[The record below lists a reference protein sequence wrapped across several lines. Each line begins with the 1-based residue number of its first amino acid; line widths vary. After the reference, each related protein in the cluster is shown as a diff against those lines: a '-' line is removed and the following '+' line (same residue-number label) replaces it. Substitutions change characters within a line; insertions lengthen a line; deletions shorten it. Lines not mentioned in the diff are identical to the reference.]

1 VARKYNKEERIKLA
15 KKYSLLLRDVEV
27 EYVKGKTVLK
37 GVTISAEQGEILG
50 LVGSTGAGKST
61 AMRVMTGQV
70 KPKKGFGYTAGYD
83 VSTQQNKI
91 TQIIGYVPQ
100 LEYLSLYYQFNAV
113 ENCQFFGRNYGLSN
127 KTIKKRAEEILDV
140 LGFDKELMYKPVKML
155 SGGEKKRA
163 SIAVG
168 LINIPKI
175 LFLDEPTTGL
185 DPHLRI
191 SVLNFLLEIN
201 RRYNTTLVIV
211 SHDLEVADYC
221 TQVAITE
228 GGTLVGYG
236 RPNDLI
242 QLLPSKGKVVTI
254 KFEELHWSDIPRIES
269 LDSVKFVLH
278 SGRNKLKIFIDKIEE
293 NFHQTY
299 SDLTSI
305 GLNIKSAVIDRCG
318 FLDYFRLKDHF
329 IEDNKEIIAKKD
341 PVVYVKK

>member
-1 VARKYNKEERIKLA
+1 MKQYSKSEKEELA
-15 KKYSLLLRDVEV
+15 QKYSLLLRDVEV
-27 EYVKGKTVLK
+27 EYTRGKTVLK
-37 GVTISAEQGEILG
+37 GVSISAEQGEILG

-70 KPKKGFGYTAGYD
+70 KPKKGFGYTAGYNVASEQD
-83 VSTQQNKI
+83 KI
-91 TQIIGYVPQ
+91 TKIIGYVPQ
-100 LEYLSLYYQFNAV
+100 LEYLSLYYQFSAV
-113 ENCQFFGRNYGLSN
+113 DNCIFFGRNYGLN
-127 KTIKKRAEEILDV
+127 DKTIKKRAEEILDI
-140 LGFDKELMYKPVKML
+140 LGFDKNLMYKPVKML
-155 SGGEKKRA
+155 SGGERKRA

-242 QLLPSKGKVVTI
+242 QLLPSKGRVATI
-254 KFEELHWSDIPRIES
+254 KFAKLNWSDIPAIEA
-269 LDSVKFVLH
+269 LDSVRFTLH

-299 SDLTSI
+299 EDIINL
-305 GLNIKSAVIDRCG
+305 GLEIKSIVIDRCG

-329 IEDNKEIIAKKD
+329 
-341 PVVYVKK
+341 VKKGIQTSNHENSQ